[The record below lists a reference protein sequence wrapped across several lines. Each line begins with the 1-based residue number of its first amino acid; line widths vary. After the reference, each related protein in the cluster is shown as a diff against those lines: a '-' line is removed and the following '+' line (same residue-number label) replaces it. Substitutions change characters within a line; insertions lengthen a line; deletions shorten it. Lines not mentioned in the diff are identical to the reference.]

1 MTSNAKEELFSL
13 VTDLRAHLLWLREN
27 GVREVVGPGNLPG
40 KAVPESAEK
49 KTTVSLRAAVRAAV
63 GSKIPASPHPIKP
76 STDSAESRR
85 QPPEVKCAPEKCLS
99 LEDIQKELG
108 NCQRCRL
115 AKTRNKIVF
124 GTGNPQAQLVFVG
137 EGPGE
142 EEDLQGLPFVG
153 AAGQLLTK
161 MIEAMGLTR
170 GDVYICNIVK
180 CRPPKNR
187 NPENDE
193 IKLCEPFLKAQIASI
208 SPKVVVALGKVA
220 AQTLLQDKTPIS
232 RLRGNWKEYHGIRLL
247 PTFHPSYLL
256 RSPSE
261 KRKAW
266 EDLQLVMKEL
276 GIERKQ

>member
-1 MTSNAKEELFSL
+1 MTSNPKEELLSL

-27 GVREVVGPGNLPG
+27 GVREVAGAERRPGN
-40 KAVPESAEK
+40 AVPEYAEK
-49 KTTVSLRAAVRAAV
+49 KPVVSLRAAVRAAV
-63 GSKIPASPHPIKP
+63 NSKIPDPPKVVPPTGSTEGMQSP
-76 STDSAESRR
+76 E
-85 QPPEVKCAPEKCLS
+85 QPKLGSEKRLS
-99 LEDIQKELG
+99 LEEIQKELG
-108 NCQRCRL
+108 NCQRCKL

-124 GTGNPQAQLVFVG
+124 GAGNPQAQLVFVG

-170 GDVYICNIVK
+170 KDVYICNIVK
-180 CRPPKNR
+180 CRPPRNR

-208 SPKVVVALGKVA
+208 SPKVIVALGKVA
-220 AQTLLQDKTPIS
+220 AQTLLQDNTPIS
-232 RLRGNWKEYHGIRLL
+232 RMRGIWKEYNGIKLM

-266 EDLQLVMKEL
+266 EDLQMVMKEL
-276 GIERKQ
+276 GIERK

>member
-1 MTSNAKEELFSL
+1 MTSNPKEELLSL

-27 GVREVVGPGNLPG
+27 GVREVAGTEKRLGNALP
-40 KAVPESAEK
+40 EFAEK
-49 KTTVSLRAAVRAAV
+49 KPVVSLRAAVRAAV
-63 GSKIPASPHPIKP
+63 SSKVPDSPNPLTP
-76 STDSAESRR
+76 PTGSAESLRL
-85 QPPEVKCAPEKCLS
+85 PESKLGLEKRVS

-108 NCQRCRL
+108 DCQRCKL
-115 AKTRNKIVF
+115 AKTRNRIVF
-124 GTGNPQAQLVFVG
+124 GAGNSQAQLVFVG

-161 MIEAMGLTR
+161 MIEAMGLVR
-170 GDVYICNIVK
+170 KDVYICNIVK
-180 CRPPKNR
+180 CRPPRNR

-193 IKLCEPFLKAQIASI
+193 IKLCEPFLRAQIASV
-208 SPKVVVALGKVA
+208 SPKVIVALGKVA

-232 RLRGNWKEYHGIRLL
+232 RLRGSWKEYNGIKLM

-266 EDLQLVMKEL
+266 EDLQMVMKEL